1 LTRKSLQPIV
11 CCLGD
16 DVGGNPTQFA
26 LERAFADRGLSD
38 WKLFSAEISNEDIGK
53 ALSALDLL
61 GIESALLLT
70 DGLRRSVV
78 ADSSPVLAQPL
89 AKWCGRATLLRRLPE
104 NSTSPEKL
112 PEKATDKTLEKTTDK
127 TPDQAEHTSGT
138 AAVPAPL
145 TWEATYSVGSA
156 MLQSILAA
164 GRTPASSSHN
174 ATAAGAGYSDNSS
187 GPREGSGAGSEGL
200 HGAATVFH
208 CIVLGDSPTARA
220 VVAAL
225 VSFESSHIWWRVAES
240 SAPLSDHCPLELSE
254 VLQGAIGAERLKIC
268 AEMPDDTG
276 IIYDTIV
283 FADERWQRDL
293 EKWLAREQSSN
304 VRRMVDARSDVFS
317 LAPPKLPTA
326 DTIQII
332 RQTDWLGK
340 ILEEDFLRLTG
351 VAPNSAIV
359 RDALDEYLEL

>member
-1 LTRKSLQPIV
+1 M

-38 WKLFSAEISNEDIGK
+38 WKLFSTEISNEDIGK

-61 GIESALLLT
+61 GIESVLLLT
-70 DGLRRSVV
+70 DAIRETVL

-89 AKWCGRATLLRRLPE
+89 AKWCGRATLLRHLPE
-104 NSTSPEKL
+104 STIAPEKQ
-112 PEKATDKTLEKTTDK
+112 PEKTDE
-127 TPDQAEHTSGT
+127 TSGAT
-138 AAVPAPL
+138 ADPPKPA
-145 TWEATYSVGSA
+145 WEATYSVGSA
-156 MLQSILAA
+156 ILQSILGAA
-164 GRTPASSSHN
+164 RTNFGTRDNASVTGASD
-174 ATAAGAGYSDNSS
+174 AGYNDASHK
-187 GPREGSGAGSEGL
+187 PREGSGAGPE
-200 HGAATVFH
+200 ATPGVLSACH

-225 VSFESSHIWWRVAES
+225 VSFETSHIWWRVAES
-240 SAPLSDHCPLELSE
+240 AAPLSDHCPLELSE

-276 IIYDTIV
+276 INYDTIV
-283 FADERWQRDL
+283 LADERWQRDL
-293 EKWLAREQSSN
+293 EKWLTREQPSI

-317 LAPPKLPTA
+317 LAPPRLPIA
-326 DTIQII
+326 DTIQLI

-340 ILEEDFLRLTG
+340 ILEEDFLRVTG

>member
-1 LTRKSLQPIV
+1 M
-11 CCLGD
+11 
-16 DVGGNPTQFA
+16 GGNPTQFA
-26 LERAFADRGLSD
+26 IERAFADRGLSD
-38 WKLFSAEISNEDIGK
+38 WKLFSAEISNDDIGK

-61 GIESALLLT
+61 GIESVLLLT
-70 DGLRRSVV
+70 DALRRAVV
-78 ADSSPVLAQPL
+78 ADASPVLAQPL

-104 NSTSPEKL
+104 NSTSPEKTPEKAL
-112 PEKATDKTLEKTTDK
+112 EKATDKGPDKASEKTSGV
-127 TPDQAEHTSGT
+127 AEESSGVT
-138 AAVPAPL
+138 AVPVPL
-145 TWEATYSVGSA
+145 AWEATYSVGSA
-156 MLQSILAA
+156 ILQSILGA
-164 GRTPASSSHN
+164 GRT
-174 ATAAGAGYSDNSS
+174 AAGGNHHAFTAGGAGGAGGGYGDNST
-187 GPREGSGAGSEGL
+187 GPREGSGAGPEAL
-200 HGAATVFH
+200 HGAPTTCH

-225 VSFESSHIWWRVAES
+225 VSFETSHIWWRVAES

-293 EKWLAREQSSN
+293 EKWLAREQSSI